1 MNKTRLIIIIIAV
14 ILLSSVC
21 ILSVVLL
28 TNNGSSGQTND
39 TLHESCE
46 ISQESGERSQEESVP
61 DQVSNELDIEKKDF
75 VLNKVLLAYA
85 DTEEKPM
92 RIEVE
97 YSAAEQERKLDS
109 FGENTY
115 VDYDLAFRWGYQRNI
130 QIGYCN
136 EVFSTVEFDAQT
148 NKMTRFMIKIQY
160 TKQKYKNQVPEKL
173 VFSDEPVDE
182 DRMDAIIRTVL
193 TDIMMRDDID
203 LDDYEKVTIG
213 TGNIEYNIAYQ
224 KKVNGI
230 VVSEINVRA
239 TKSGTIWLLGISD
252 LSDHDTIPVPDW
264 DIEVYANAALR
275 RIKAK
280 YADDEDVA
288 EIKDIAFLD
297 DKMRI
302 GYYGA
307 EDTYMVYSEAFY
319 TVVYKDGHEVT
330 YDCIPLFLFS

>member
-1 MNKTRLIIIIIAV
+1 MGIIRLVIIVIVAV
-14 ILLSSVC
+14 LLVLT
-21 ILSVVLL
+21 IVAAIVLL
-28 TNNGSSGQTND
+28 THKNDPGQMNDSSQ
-39 TLHESCE
+39 E
-46 ISQESGERSQEESVP
+46 ISEQKQR
-61 DQVSNELDIEKKDF
+61 EKEF
-75 VLNKVLLAYA
+75 VLNKTLLAYA
-85 DTEEKPM
+85 DTEEKPI

-109 FGENTY
+109 FCENTY

-130 QIGYCN
+130 QIGYDN
-136 EVFSTVEFDAQT
+136 ELFRTVEFDVQT
-148 NKMTRFMIKIQY
+148 GKLTRFFIR
-160 TKQKYKNQVPEKL
+160 TKYKKQAPEKL
-173 VFSDEPVDE
+173 VFSDVPVSE
-182 DRMDAIIRTVL
+182 DRMDEIIRIVL
-193 TDIMMRDDID
+193 SDIMLRDDID
-203 LDDYEKVTIG
+203 LDEYEKVTIG
-213 TGNIEYNIAYQ
+213 TNIEYNIAYY

-280 YADDEDVA
+280 FADDEDVA

-297 DKMRI
+297 NKMRI

-319 TVVYKDGHEVT
+319 TVVYKDGHETT
-330 YDCIPLFLFS
+330 YDCIPLFLFSCE